1 MNISKEYIDDF
12 VSHVDKEKSKIFY
25 DGIKCWEWS
34 KACFPS
40 GYGKTKING
49 KSFYAHRMAWIIE
62 YGEIKNNYHVLHRCD
77 NPSCCNPRHLFL
89 GTHSDN
95 MKDRDQ
101 KIRKKMGGDINAPL
115 TDREAGR
122 VKTELEQKKGKRLK
136 LRELTKYSPAEIA
149 QAHKLIAGE
158 IARMAGR
165 RES

>member
-1 MNISKEYIDDF
+1 MLDTS
-12 VSHVDKEKSKIFY
+12 
-25 DGIKCWEWS
+25 
-34 KACFPS
+34 
-40 GYGKTKING
+40 T
-49 KSFYAHRMAWIIE
+49 
-62 YGEIKNNYHVLHRCD
+62 
-77 NPSCCNPRHLFL
+77 
-89 GTHSDN
+89 
-95 MKDRDQ
+95 
-101 KIRKKMGGDINAPL
+101 PL